1 MARKRGLGR
10 DDVVTAGLAVLDHAG
25 IDAVSLAAVAGRLD
39 VRPPSLYAHV
49 DGLAGL
55 KRDLAHTTTVEFGE
69 VLRDSVLGRSGPDAV
84 RSFADA
90 YRWWATGFPGR
101 YEMTLLPVQAV
112 IRGFGIDETSA
123 IQAGRSLRSAL
134 DGFSRLENA
143 DNMGRG
149 DHDADFAFLVELLI
163 DGISQ
168 AGTQPPG
175 PA

>member
-1 MARKRGLGR
+1 
-10 DDVVTAGLAVLDHAG
+10 
-25 IDAVSLAAVAGRLD
+25 
-39 VRPPSLYAHV
+39 
-49 DGLAGL
+49 
-55 KRDLAHTTTVEFGE
+55 
-69 VLRDSVLGRSGPDAV
+69 
-84 RSFADA
+84 
-90 YRWWATGFPGR
+90 
-101 YEMTLLPVQAV
+101 V